1 MKIRKLSES
10 VVSKIAAGEVVEN
23 PASVVREL
31 IENAI
36 DAGAT
41 EIRIHLEAG
50 GKKLIRVQDNGG
62 GMTREELPLAV
73 QRFTTSKIADLEDLQ
88 SVRTLGFRGE
98 ALYAI
103 ASVSRLTLT
112 SRVEGEDTGWRA
124 VFDAGTQIRLEPAP
138 HPLGTTVE
146 VHDLFYNFPAR
157 RHFLSSDPVEA
168 RRCIETVAHY
178 ILAHPEI
185 AFVLTVD
192 GQEVYRLDP
201 APDRKA
207 RIQDLLGTEWL
218 EEMLWVERSFG
229 NVVHIEGY
237 VSRPDHLRDRP
248 QVQDFFVNGRRIR
261 DDALRKAVSR
271 AYETASRYPQFLL
284 FLDVAPDRVDFN
296 VHPQKLQVRFQR
308 SVRIFEKVLKT
319 VQDGLRQHRVTV
331 QPSMEILQV
340 PAVPPRSGVSG
351 QQLEIGEM
359 MPWRHARRWPSPQ
372 RPEPVLPTPAPSS
385 AGTPAIPLFQMHNTY
400 IVAQIASGLVIIDQH
415 VAHER
420 ILYERLKN
428 REVQTKMLLFPL
440 VVDLPAWAIQWIEEN
455 QALLEATGFDVER
468 LSGSSVAIKGVPDV
482 FQSFERQDFLDLLE
496 DLKAE
501 RRLPDRVQGLYKTI
515 ACKAAIKAGDP
526 LTHEE
531 MASLVDQLF
540 ATENPYHCPH
550 GRPVLI
556 TLTLDELERKFGRK

>member
-1 MKIRKLSES
+1 MRIRKLSEA
-10 VVSKIAAGEVVEN
+10 VVAKIAAGEVVEN

-41 EIRIHLEAG
+41 EIHIHIEGG
-50 GKKLIRVQDNGG
+50 GKKRIRVQDNGV

-73 QRFTTSKIADLEDLQ
+73 QRFTTSKIASLDDLQ
-88 SVRTLGFRGE
+88 NIRTLGFRGE

-103 ASVSRLTLT
+103 ASVSHLTLT
-112 SRVEGEDTGWRA
+112 SRMEGEETGWRA
-124 VFDAGTQIRLEPAP
+124 VFEAGELSRLEPAP
-138 HPLGTTVE
+138 HPVGTTVD
-146 VHDLFYNFPAR
+146 VRDLFYNYPAR

-168 RRCIETVAHY
+168 RRCIETVAHF
-178 ILAHPEI
+178 ILAHPHI
-185 AFVLTVD
+185 AFVLTVED
-192 GQEVYRLDP
+192 QEVYRLDP
-201 APDRKA
+201 APDRKTRA
-207 RIQDLLGTEWL
+207 ADLFGPDWIS
-218 EEMLWVERSFG
+218 EMLWVERTFG
-229 NVVHIEGY
+229 NIVHIEGY
-237 VSRPDHLRDRP
+237 VSKPDHLRDRP

-261 DDALRKAVSR
+261 DDALRKAVTR
-271 AYETASRYPQFLL
+271 AYETASKYPGFLL

-296 VHPQKLQVRFQR
+296 IHPQKLQVRFQR

-319 VQDGLRQHRVTV
+319 VQEGLRQHRGTV
-331 QPSMEILQV
+331 QPRLEIV
-340 PAVPPRSGVSG
+340 TMPASPFQRSVSG
-351 QQLEIGEM
+351 EQMEMGEM
-359 MPWRHARRWPSPQ
+359 APWKHPRFWPSSAQ
-372 RPEPVLPTPAPSS
+372 GSSAPTPAS
-385 AGTPAIPLFQMHNTY
+385 TPATGTHAVPLFQMHNTY

-428 REVQTKMLLFPL
+428 REIQTKMLLFPL
-440 VVDLPAWAIQWIEEN
+440 VLDLPVWALKWVEEN
-455 QALLEATGFDVER
+455 QALLQSAGFDIER
-468 LSGSSVAIKGVPDV
+468 LSGSSIAIKGVPEV
-482 FQSFERQDFLDLLE
+482 FQTFDRQTFLELLE

-526 LTHEE
+526 LSPEE